1 MNSKGRLFII
11 SGPSGVG
18 KSNLINDALDGLQS
32 FVKSVSVT
40 TRPKRNNESRGKKYR
55 YINKKHF
62 EELVDKDLLLEWA
75 SYCDYLYGTPK
86 DFVEKKLKEGKNIIL
101 EIEVKGAM
109 QVKEKIKDAY
119 LIFINITSLKDLED
133 RLIKRSTDSLDEI
146 KKRMKIAEEEIKFQK
161 YYDCIIVNNN
171 YNEALQNLKYV
182 LNLQKEGV

>member
-11 SGPSGVG
+11 SGPSGAG
-18 KSNLINDALDGLQS
+18 KSNLINDALDGLHN
-32 FVKSVSVT
+32 FMKTVSVT
-40 TRPKRNNESRGKKYR
+40 TRPKRNNELRGKKYR
-55 YINKKHF
+55 YISKKHF

-75 SYCDYLYGTPK
+75 NYCDYLYGTPK
-86 DFVEKKLKEGKNIIL
+86 DFVEKKLEKGKNIVL

-109 QVKEKIKDAY
+109 QVKEKIKDVY

-133 RLIKRSTDSLDEI
+133 RLIKRGTDSLDEI
-146 KKRMKIAEEEIKFQK
+146 KKRMKIAKEEIKFQK

-182 LNLQKEGV
+182 LNLQKGGV

>member
-1 MNSKGRLFII
+1 MDSKGRLFII

-18 KSNLINDALDGLQS
+18 KSNLINDALGGLNN
-32 FVKSVSVT
+32 FMKSVSVT

-55 YINKKHF
+55 YISKKHF
-62 EELVDKDLLLEWA
+62 GELVDKNLLLEWA
-75 SYCDYLYGTPK
+75 NYCDYLYGTPK
-86 DFVEKKLKEGKNIIL
+86 DFVEKKLEKGKNIVL

-109 QVKEKIKDAY
+109 QVKEKIKDVY

-133 RLIKRSTDSLDEI
+133 RLIKRGTDSLDEI
-146 KKRMKIAEEEIKFQK
+146 KKRMKIAKEEIKFQK

-182 LNLQKEGV
+182 LNLQKGGV